1 MCEHVPGSQYSRRIL
16 RGDKLLGADMC
27 TLVSLLNPAQSY
39 PRKILKFEISCIYA
53 KGALKNIPI
62 FKYIEEDCNLEV
74 CWGSN

>member
-1 MCEHVPGSQYSRRIL
+1 MIL
-16 RGDKLLGADMC
+16 RGDKLLGADMY
-27 TLVSLLNPAQSY
+27 TLVSLLNPAQSSY

-62 FKYIEEDCNLEV
+62 FKYVEEDCNLEV

>member
-1 MCEHVPGSQYSRRIL
+1 
-16 RGDKLLGADMC
+16 MC

-53 KGALKNIPI
+53 KGELKNIPI